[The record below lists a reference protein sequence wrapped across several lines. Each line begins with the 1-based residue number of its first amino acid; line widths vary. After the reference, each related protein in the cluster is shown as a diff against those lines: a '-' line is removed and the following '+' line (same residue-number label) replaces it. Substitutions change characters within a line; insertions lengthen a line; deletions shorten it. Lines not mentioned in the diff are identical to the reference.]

1 MIPVAEISQMVAGAI
16 APYIPKLV
24 NQLGD
29 GMIAKA
35 GEDAFDLAKR
45 LYQKIVGS
53 SGGPETQTALARL
66 AEAPQSADYQV
77 ALQERLVV
85 LLETEQGLMR
95 SLVEILNE
103 VRSPQQQIS
112 IGGNVSESA
121 NVIGNYNTTNVTI
134 NKVIQ
139 SDPRAAFTGE
149 INNAPQD
156 GSKAFVGRDDQLR
169 ALHQRLSVGEAVAI
183 TAIQGM
189 GGIGKTELAR
199 RYAQQ
204 SAADYPGGVC
214 WLGVRDQDVASQI
227 VEFGQIYLQLD
238 PPQDLSLAGRVAYCW
253 NYWPGDGRVLVVYD
267 DVTDYAAVREVLPQ
281 GDRFRVL
288 MTTRRQDLAERVE
301 SFSIDVLDEGS
312 ALALLRQIVTS
323 TPLSHRAGEDRIEAE
338 LETAREICE
347 WVGYLPL
354 GLELVGQYLRRK
366 RDLRLET
373 LKQRLEAQKIGAKA
387 LQNQVAG
394 LTATLGVVEA
404 FELSW
409 AELSE
414 DAQQLGCWLSL
425 FALAPIAW
433 ELVEAPVE
441 EDEKEDIEDA
451 RDALLGLSL
460 VRRVAADTY
469 RLHQLVREYFLAKLA
484 QRADES
490 ELKQAYCKMMVA
502 ISQQM
507 PDSPTKDFLLWIA
520 PTMPHI
526 AESATTWQKCLSDEG
541 NDFVLP
547 FAAMVRFY
555 KGHGAYVQ
563 AEPWC
568 KQCLNATQDHFGEEH
583 PIVALSLNNL
593 ALLYDNQGRYD
604 EAELLYLRALGL
616 NQELLGEDHFAVAA
630 CLNNLAGLYSNQ
642 GRYDEAESLYL
653 QVIDLCQRLSEER
666 LPTIASSLNNLATI
680 YINQGRYREAEP
692 LYLRALK
699 LWRQLS
705 GESHPDVVLCLNNL
719 AVLYDNQGR
728 YREAELLYMHV
739 LKLRR
744 QLVGEDHHNVA
755 LCLNNLAF
763 LYQNQGRYGEAEPL
777 YIQTLELWR
786 KSLGEDHPDVAL
798 CLNNLAGLYYSQKRY
813 KEAEPLYVRALKL
826 RRQLLGENHPDVASG
841 LNNLASFYQN
851 QGRYREAEP
860 LYVQALELWQKLLGE
875 DHPDVALCLN
885 NLAGLYYSQ
894 KRYKEA
900 EPLYVQALK
909 VRQHLLGNEHPDV
922 AISLNNLAGL
932 YESYE
937 QYEQSELLYVQAI
950 AVLIQ
955 SLGNQ
960 HPSTQTAINN
970 FFDLVKA
977 AIKAGQQSTLSDHP
991 LTQWAIEILQ
1001 SQPTD

>member
-1 MIPVAEISQMVAGAI
+1 MIPVAEISQMVAGVI

-53 SGGPETQTALARL
+53 SGGPETQAALARL
-66 AEAPQSADYQV
+66 AEAPQSADYQA

-85 LLETEQGLMR
+85 LLENEQGLMR

-139 SDPRAAFTGE
+139 SNPRAAFTGE
-149 INNAPQD
+149 INNVPQD

-227 VEFGQIYLQLD
+227 LEFGQIYLQLD
-238 PPQDLSLAGRVAYCW
+238 PPEDLSLAGRVAYYW
-253 NYWPGDGRVLVVYD
+253 NYWPGAGRVLVVYD
-267 DVTDYAAVREVLPQ
+267 DVTDYGAVREVLPQ

-373 LKQRLEAQKIGAKA
+373 LKQRLGEQRIGAKA
-387 LQNQVAG
+387 LRNESAG
-394 LTATLGVVEA
+394 MTATLGVVEA

-409 AELSE
+409 AELSK

-425 FALAPIAW
+425 FALAPIGW

-484 QRADES
+484 QRADQS
-490 ELKQAYCKMMVA
+490 ELKQAYCKVMVA
-502 ISQQM
+502 ISQQI
-507 PDSPTKDFLLWIA
+507 PDSPTKDFLLRLT
-520 PTMPHI
+520 PTIPHI
-526 AESATTWQKCLSDEG
+526 AETATTWQDWLSDEE
-541 NDFVLP
+541 NDLIWP
-547 FAAMVRFY
+547 FIAMARFY
-555 KGHGAYVQ
+555 AGQGAYAEAEPWYQQCLDATQNRFGEAHPDVATSVSNLAGLYRNQGRYEEAEPLYVQ
-563 AEPWC
+563 ALGLYRQLLGEAHPDV
-568 KQCLNATQDHFGEEH
+568 AT
-583 PIVALSLNNL
+583 SMNNL
-593 ALLYDNQGRYD
+593 ALLYKSQGRY
-604 EAELLYLRALGL
+604 E
-616 NQELLGEDHFAVAA
+616 
-630 CLNNLAGLYSNQ
+630 
-642 GRYDEAESLYL
+642 
-653 QVIDLCQRLSEER
+653 
-666 LPTIASSLNNLATI
+666 
-680 YINQGRYREAEP
+680 
-692 LYLRALK
+692 
-699 LWRQLS
+699 
-705 GESHPDVVLCLNNL
+705 
-719 AVLYDNQGR
+719 
-728 YREAELLYMHV
+728 
-739 LKLRR
+739 
-744 QLVGEDHHNVA
+744 
-755 LCLNNLAF
+755 
-763 LYQNQGRYGEAEPL
+763 
-777 YIQTLELWR
+777 
-786 KSLGEDHPDVAL
+786 
-798 CLNNLAGLYYSQKRY
+798 
-813 KEAEPLYVRALKL
+813 
-826 RRQLLGENHPDVASG
+826 
-841 LNNLASFYQN
+841 
-851 QGRYREAEP
+851 EAEP
-860 LYVQALELWQKLLGE
+860 LYVQALELYRQLLGE
-875 DHPDVALCLN
+875 AHPDMANILD
-885 NLAGLYYSQ
+885 NLAELYRNQ
-894 KRYKEA
+894 GRYEEA
-900 EPLYVQALK
+900 EPLYVQALAL
-909 VRQHLLGNEHPDV
+909 RHQSLGEAHLHV
-922 AISLNNLAGL
+922 ATNLNNLAVL
-932 YESYE
+932 YYGQGRYEEAEPLYGQALALRRQLLGEAHPHVATSMKNLAVLYYSQGRYEEAESLCVQALELERQLLGEAHPAIATSMNNLALLYYGQERYE
-937 QYEQSELLYVQAI
+937 EAEPLYVQALVLRRQLLGEAHPAVATSVNNLASLYRSQGRYEEAEPLYVQAI
-950 AVLIQ
+950 DIWRDC
-955 SLGNQ
+955 LGDQ
-960 HPSTQTAINN
+960 HPNTQTGTNN
-970 FFDLVKA
+970 FIRLVKA
-977 AIKAGQQSTLSDHP
+977 AIEIGQQSTLSNHL
-991 LTQWAIEILQ
+991 LTQIAVEILQ
-1001 SQPTD
+1001 SECQPTDATKSLPTAEHPLPAAEPSFSTIE